1 MARPGRRRVAVTGL
15 GVVSCCGIGN
25 DAFFAGLSAPAPA
38 GEHRVYDFDP
48 SPFFDVKQARRADR
62 FQQFSVA
69 SAQMALDD
77 AGNLD
82 VDPGRAGVIFGT
94 GVGGLET
101 LQEQITVLVQKGARR
116 VSPFLVPMMMA
127 NAGAAA
133 ISMRLGWRGP
143 CETVVTA
150 CAAGT
155 QAIGNAARLIQLGR
169 CDAVITGGAEA
180 AMVDI
185 GIAAFGNM
193 TALSSSGVSRPFD
206 RRRDGF
212 VIAEGGAALV
222 LEDLERA
229 LERGAH
235 IYAEVLGSAST
246 ADAHHIT
253 APAPGGTGALA
264 CMELALE
271 DAGVTAGDVAHVNA
285 HGTSTPLNDLAEAE
299 AIVKLF
305 EGAGPLVTSV
315 KGVTGHSLGAAGA
328 IEAACCALTIER
340 GMIPPTVGL
349 EELDPDIHINV
360 VTGAPVPLPEG
371 VLLSNSFGFGG
382 HNGCLVIAPIGFSS
396 PGAPA

>member
-1 MARPGRRRVAVTGL
+1 MTVSGRRRVAVTGV

-25 DAFFAGLSAPAPA
+25 YAFFAGLSAAAPL
-38 GEHRVYDFDP
+38 GEHRVHDFDP
-48 SPFFDVKQARRADR
+48 SPWFDVKQARRADR

-77 AGNLD
+77 AGDLG
-82 VDPGRAGVIFGT
+82 VDPARAGVIFGT

-101 LQEQITVLVQKGARR
+101 LQQQITVLVEKGPRR
-116 VSPFLVPMMMA
+116 VSPFLVPMIMG

-133 ISMRLGWRGP
+133 ISMRFGWRGP

-155 QAIGNAARLIQLGR
+155 QSIGNAARLIQSGR
-169 CDAVITGGAEA
+169 CDAVMTGGAEA
-180 AMVDI
+180 AMAGI
-185 GIAAFGNM
+185 GIAAFTNM

-212 VIAEGGAALV
+212 VIAEGGAALL
-222 LEDLERA
+222 LEELDRA
-229 LERGAH
+229 VDRGAH

-253 APAPGGTGALA
+253 APAPGGAGALA

-271 DAGVTAGDVAHVNA
+271 DARVTAADVAHVNA

-299 AIVKLF
+299 ALEKLF
-305 EGAGPLVTSV
+305 GTPGPVITSI

-328 IEAACCALTIER
+328 IEAACCALTIDR
-340 GMIPPTVGL
+340 RMIPPTIGL
-349 EELDPDIHINV
+349 EELDPEMHLDV
-360 VTGAPVPLPEG
+360 VTGSARQLPPG
-371 VLLSNSFGFGG
+371 VVLSNSFGFGG
-382 HNGCLVIAPIGFSS
+382 HNGCLVLAPSGFSS
-396 PGAPA
+396 SAAGN

>member
-1 MARPGRRRVAVTGL
+1 MTVSGRRRVAVTGV

-25 DAFFAGLSAPAPA
+25 DAFFAGLSAAAPL
-38 GEHRVYDFDP
+38 GEHRVHDFDP
-48 SPFFDVKQARRADR
+48 SPWFDVKQARRADR

-77 AGNLD
+77 AGDLG
-82 VDPGRAGVIFGT
+82 VDPARAGVIFGT

-101 LQEQITVLVQKGARR
+101 LQQQITVLVEKGPRR
-116 VSPFLVPMMMA
+116 VSPFLVPMIMG

-133 ISMRLGWRGP
+133 ISMRFGWRGP

-155 QAIGNAARLIQLGR
+155 QSIGNAARLIQSGR
-169 CDAVITGGAEA
+169 CDAVMTGGAEA
-180 AMVDI
+180 AMAGI
-185 GIAAFGNM
+185 GIAAFTNM

-212 VIAEGGAALV
+212 VIAEGGAALL
-222 LEDLERA
+222 LEELDRA
-229 LERGAH
+229 VDRGAH
-235 IYAEVLGSAST
+235 IYAEVLGSASP

-253 APAPGGTGALA
+253 APAPGGAGALA

-271 DAGVTAGDVAHVNA
+271 DARVTAADVAHVNA

-299 AIVKLF
+299 ALEKLF
-305 EGAGPLVTSV
+305 GTPGPVITSI

-328 IEAACCALTIER
+328 IEAACCALTIDR
-340 GMIPPTVGL
+340 RMIPPTIGL
-349 EELDPDIHINV
+349 EELDPEMHLDV
-360 VTGAPVPLPEG
+360 VTGSARQLPPG
-371 VLLSNSFGFGG
+371 VVLSNSFGFGG
-382 HNGCLVIAPIGFSS
+382 HNGCLVLAPSGFSS
-396 PGAPA
+396 SAAGN

>member
-1 MARPGRRRVAVTGL
+1 MAVPGRRRVAITGV
-15 GVVSCCGIGN
+15 GVVSCCGIGK
-25 DAFFAGLSAPAPA
+25 DAFFDGLCSAAPE
-38 GEHRVYDFDP
+38 GEHRVHDFDP
-48 SPFFDVKQARRADR
+48 SPWLDVKQARRADK

-77 AGNLD
+77 AGELR
-82 VDPGRAGVIFGT
+82 VDPARAGVIFGT

-101 LQEQITVLVQKGARR
+101 LQQQITVLVEKGPRR
-116 VSPFLVPMMMA
+116 VSPFLVPMIMG

-133 ISMRLGWRGP
+133 ISMRFGWRGP

-155 QAIGNAARLIQLGR
+155 QSIGNAARLIQSGR

-180 AMVDI
+180 AMAEI
-185 GIAAFGNM
+185 GIAAFSNM
-193 TALSSSGVSRPFD
+193 TALSTSGVSRPFD

-212 VIAEGGAALV
+212 VIAEGGGALV
-222 LEDLERA
+222 LEELDMA

-235 IYAEVLGSAST
+235 VYAEVLGSAST

-253 APAPGGTGALA
+253 APAPGGAGALA

-271 DAGVTAGDVAHVNA
+271 DAGISAADIAHVNA

-299 AIVKLF
+299 ALEKLF
-305 EGAGPLVTSV
+305 GQPGPVVTSI

-328 IEAACCALTIER
+328 LEAVCCALTIDR
-340 GMIPPTVGL
+340 GIIPPTVGL
-349 EELDPDIHINV
+349 EELDPEMHLDV
-360 VTGAPVPLPEG
+360 VMGAPRSLPAG

-382 HNGCLVIAPIGFSS
+382 HNGCLVVAPLGFTASDS
-396 PGAPA
+396 QA

>member
-1 MARPGRRRVAVTGL
+1 MTVPGGRRVAITGI

-25 DAFFAGLSAPAPA
+25 DAFFAGLAAPAPE
-38 GEHRVYDFDP
+38 GEHRVHDFDP
-48 SPFFDVKQARRADR
+48 SPWFDVKQARRADR

-77 AGNLD
+77 AGDVD
-82 VDPGRAGVIFGT
+82 VDPSRAGVIFGT

-101 LQEQITVLVQKGARR
+101 LQAQITVLVQKGPRR
-116 VSPFLVPMMMA
+116 VSPFLVPMIMG

-133 ISMRLGWRGP
+133 ISMRFGWRGP

-155 QAIGNAARLIQLGR
+155 QSVGNAARLIQSGR
-169 CDAVITGGAEA
+169 CDAVMTGGAEA
-180 AMVDI
+180 AMAEI
-185 GIAAFGNM
+185 GIAAFTNM

-212 VIAEGGAALV
+212 VIAEGGAALM
-222 LEDLERA
+222 LEELDGA
-229 LERGAH
+229 VERGAH

-253 APAPGGTGALA
+253 APAPGGIGALA

-271 DAGVTAGDVAHVNA
+271 DAGVTAADVAHVNA

-299 AIVKLF
+299 ALEKLF
-305 EGAGPLVTSV
+305 GTPGPVVTSI

-328 IEAACCALTIER
+328 IEAACCALTIDR
-340 GMIPPTVGL
+340 QVIPPTVGL
-349 EELDPDIHINV
+349 EELDPEMHLDV
-360 VTGAPVPLPEG
+360 VTGSVRPLPAG
-371 VLLSNSFGFGG
+371 VVLSNSFGFGG
-382 HNGCLVIAPIGFSS
+382 HNGCLVMAPLGFSPS
-396 PGAPA
+396 VSGN

>member
-212 VIAEGGAALV
+212 VIAEGGAAFV

>member
-1 MARPGRRRVAVTGL
+1 MALPGRRRVAVTGL

-25 DAFFAGLSAPAPA
+25 DAFFAGLSAPAPV
-38 GEHRVYDFDP
+38 GEHRVHDFDP

-77 AGNLD
+77 AGD
-82 VDPGRAGVIFGT
+82 VGVDPGRAGVIFGT

-155 QAIGNAARLIQLGR
+155 QAIGNAARLIQYGR

-180 AMVDI
+180 AMVDV

-193 TALSSSGVSRPFD
+193 TALSSSGISRPFD

-271 DAGVTAGDVAHVNA
+271 DAGVSTADVAYVNA

-299 AIVKLF
+299 ALEKLF
-305 EGAGPLVTSV
+305 ERPGPLVSSV

-360 VTGAPVPLPEG
+360 VTGAPVPLPKG

-382 HNGCLVIAPIGFSS
+382 HNGCLVLAPIGFSS
-396 PGAPA
+396 PRSPA

>member
-1 MARPGRRRVAVTGL
+1 M
-15 GVVSCCGIGN
+15 
-25 DAFFAGLSAPAPA
+25 
-38 GEHRVYDFDP
+38 HDFDP
-48 SPFFDVKQARRADR
+48 SPWFDVKQARRADR

-77 AGNLD
+77 AGDLD

-101 LQEQITVLVQKGARR
+101 LQAQITVLVEKGPRR

-155 QAIGNAARLIQLGR
+155 QSVGNAARLIQSGR
-169 CDAVITGGAEA
+169 CDAVMTGGAEA
-180 AMVDI
+180 AMAEI
-185 GIAAFGNM
+185 GIAAFSNM
-193 TALSSSGVSRPFD
+193 TALSSSGISRPFD

-212 VIAEGGAALV
+212 VISEGGAALV
-222 LEDLERA
+222 LEELERA
-229 LERGAH
+229 VARGAH

-246 ADAHHIT
+246 AAAHHIT
-253 APAPGGTGALA
+253 APAPGGSGALA

-271 DAGVTAGDVAHVNA
+271 DAGVTTADVAHVNA

-299 AIVKLF
+299 ALEKLF
-305 EGAGPLVTSV
+305 GTPGPAVTSI

-328 IEAACCALTIER
+328 IEAVCCALTIDR
-340 GMIPPTVGL
+340 QVIPPTVGL
-349 EELDPDIHINV
+349 EELDPEMHLDV
-360 VTGAPVPLPEG
+360 VIGSVRPLSPG
-371 VLLSNSFGFGG
+371 VVLSNSFGFGG
-382 HNGCLVIAPIGFSS
+382 HNGCLVL
-396 PGAPA
+396 APASFVPTVPGN

>member
-1 MARPGRRRVAVTGL
+1 MTVQGRRRVAITGV
-15 GVVSCCGIGN
+15 GVVSCCGIGS
-25 DAFFAGLSAPAPA
+25 DAFFAGLAAPAPE
-38 GEHRVYDFDP
+38 GEHRVHDFDP
-48 SPFFDVKQARRADR
+48 SPWFDVKQARRADR

-77 AGNLD
+77 AGDLD

-101 LQEQITVLVQKGARR
+101 LQAQITVLVEKGPRR

-155 QAIGNAARLIQLGR
+155 QSVGNAARLIQSGR
-169 CDAVITGGAEA
+169 CDAVMTGGAEA
-180 AMVDI
+180 AMAEI
-185 GIAAFGNM
+185 GIAAFSNM
-193 TALSSSGVSRPFD
+193 TALSSSGISRPFD

-212 VIAEGGAALV
+212 VISEGGAALV
-222 LEDLERA
+222 LEELERA
-229 LERGAH
+229 VARGAH

-253 APAPGGTGALA
+253 APAPGGSGALA

-271 DAGVTAGDVAHVNA
+271 DAGVTTADVAHVNA

-299 AIVKLF
+299 ALEKLF
-305 EGAGPLVTSV
+305 GTPGPAVTSI

-328 IEAACCALTIER
+328 IEAVCCALTIDR
-340 GMIPPTVGL
+340 QVIPPTVGL
-349 EELDPDIHINV
+349 EELDPEMHLDV
-360 VTGAPVPLPEG
+360 VIGSVRPLSPG
-371 VLLSNSFGFGG
+371 VVLSNSFGFGG
-382 HNGCLVIAPIGFSS
+382 HNGCLVL
-396 PGAPA
+396 APASFVPTVPGN

>member
-1 MARPGRRRVAVTGL
+1 MALPGRRRVAVTGL

-25 DAFFAGLSAPAPA
+25 DAFFAGLSAPAPV
-38 GEHRVYDFDP
+38 GEHRVHDFDP

-77 AGNLD
+77 AGDVD

-155 QAIGNAARLIQLGR
+155 QAIGNAARLIQTGR

-180 AMVDI
+180 AMVDV

-193 TALSSSGVSRPFD
+193 TALSSSGISRPFD

-222 LEDLERA
+222 LEDLEMA
-229 LERGAH
+229 LARGAH

-253 APAPGGTGALA
+253 APAPGGAGALA

-271 DAGVTAGDVAHVNA
+271 DAGVTTADVAHVNA

-299 AIVKLF
+299 ALEKLF
-305 EGAGPLVTSV
+305 GRPGPLVTSV

-349 EELDPDIHINV
+349 EELDPDVHINV
-360 VTGAPVPLPEG
+360 VTGAPVPLPKG

-382 HNGCLVIAPIGFSS
+382 HNGCLVIAPIGYSS
-396 PGAPA
+396 PRAPA